1 MSAPK
6 DPIDIRTAKP
16 RPATL
21 GEIQAELAMMA
32 GYCNGTV
39 TKEALQLWAKTLAE
53 KHDFAVADFRAAASA
68 LPERIMEGG
77 RGAALGRPMMGDIV
91 DLAKAARAKRLEA
104 AAQAR
109 GGLRLEAR
117 TERTPG
123 EIAANKATA
132 SWVAARVFERKAPSE
147 AETKAFYAARLAEEQ
162 KR

>member
-1 MSAPK
+1 MN
-6 DPIDIRTAKP
+6 PIDIRMAKP
-16 RPATL
+16 KPATRA
-21 GEIQAELAMMA
+21 EILEELARIA
-32 GYCNGTV
+32 GRCNGLI
-39 TKEALQLWAKTLAE
+39 TKEAIAIWADDLADE
-53 KHDFAVADFRAAASA
+53 HDFAVIDYRAAGRA
-68 LPERIMEGG
+68 LPARIAEGG
-77 RGAALGRPMMGDIV
+77 RGAASGRPQLTDIV